1 MSFIGKLSPLKHG
14 NIFWDTLYNV
24 CDLRWLL
31 ERGASVHVRDVHS
44 ETPLVSAVRSGHLG
58 VVRIL
63 AECGAHLDLGP
74 RPLGDMM
81 GAAAGAGNIASL
93 HCLLVAGADPNIV
106 TAASGNTA
114 LHAATEVWI

>member
-1 MSFIGKLSPLKHG
+1 MYNLFI
-14 NIFWDTLYNV
+14 T
-24 CDLRWLL
+24 RWLL

-44 ETPLVSAVRSGHLG
+44 DTPLVSAVRAGHLA

-74 RPLGDMM
+74 SVLGDML
-81 GAAAGAGNIASL
+81 GAAAGAGNILSL
-93 HCLLVAGADPNIV
+93 HCLLVAGADPNLV

-114 LHAATEVWI
+114 LHTATEVWT